1 METLRDSCL
10 DLVKHDPAGW
20 FTIEPTAHGYTL
32 KAPFGT
38 AQVNIYPI
46 KDKELVEMS
55 VVNPKT
61 MDTDYYLHFE
71 LDDFEHFVHLYEEMK
86 ADLLK
91 LKEVKVYKIIIACT
105 SGLSAS
111 RFAQKMRD
119 AAANLALDYEI
130 KAVPYQQLYKEAVDY
145 DLVLISP
152 QLNSM
157 VRIIKGILSKKNIV
171 TIPGNIYSKF
181 DAMAMIKIIEDQ
193 YHAQNA
199 KNDDGPEKFKTDEK
213 ANILSI
219 VLIPNSVHSRILYRV
234 YRQRDIMLDNSI
246 VKDSEKILIQDIA
259 DIVEMV
265 KPAFPDLDC
274 IGICITGI
282 VDNGVVS
289 LSKDNFDITLNDGT
303 QSKYEI
309 PSQDESK
316 YHFDLKTC
324 FESKYDIPVFVDN
337 NANLAALG
345 YHTYHRQYHN
355 MIFHSQPTGY
365 LYGGQGVIVNDHLLH
380 GKHNLCGE
388 VQYLIRSIHPEDPS
402 DGWNPDHVLQVVT
415 QSLLAS
421 ISIIAPDAIV
431 FRCSMIPDKEDLR
444 QELLKSLGDEKY
456 LPVLVK
462 VSEPSEYM
470 FTGCL
475 RHCLHEL
482 KVYKKVL

>member
-1 METLRDSCL
+1 METLKDSCF
-10 DLVKHDPAGW
+10 DLIKHDPAGW

-55 VVNPKT
+55 VVNTKT

-71 LDDFEHFVHLYEEMK
+71 LDDFQHFVTLYEEMK
-86 ADLLK
+86 AALLE
-91 LKEVKVYKIIIACT
+91 LKEVRIFKVIISCS

-111 RFAQKMRD
+111 RFAQKMRE
-119 AAANLALDYEI
+119 AATNLALDYEV
-130 KAVPYQQLYKEAVDY
+130 KAVPYQQLYKEAEDFDV
-145 DLVLISP
+145 VLISP

-157 VRIIKGILSKKNIV
+157 LRIIKGILKKKTIV
-171 TIPGNIYSKF
+171 SIPGNIYSKF
-181 DAMAMIKIIEDQ
+181 DAMAMIKILEDQ
-193 YHAQNA
+193 YHTNNQ
-199 KNDDGPEKFKTDEK
+199 KGEDGVEKFKADEK

-234 YRQRDIMLDNSI
+234 YRQRDIMMDNSI
-246 VKDSEKILIQDIA
+246 VKDSEKIQIQDIA
-259 DIVEMV
+259 DIIEMV

-289 LSKDNFDITLNDGT
+289 LSKDSFDPTLKDGG
-303 QSKYEI
+303 QEKYEI
-309 PSQDESK
+309 PAPDTGK
-316 YHFDLKTC
+316 YHFDLKSC
-324 FESKYDIPVFVDN
+324 FEDKYDIPVFIDN

-380 GKHNLCGE
+380 GIHNIAGE
-388 VQYLIRSIHPEDPS
+388 VQYMLRSIHPDDPKE
-402 DGWNPDHVLQVVT
+402 GWNPDHVLQIVT
-415 QSLLAS
+415 QSLLAA
-421 ISIIAPDAIV
+421 ISIIGPDAIV
-431 FRCSMIPDKEDLR
+431 YRCSMIPDKEELR
-444 QELLKSLGDEKY
+444 QELLKYVDDEKY
-456 LPVLVK
+456 LPVLIK

-482 KVYKKVL
+482 KVYKKLI